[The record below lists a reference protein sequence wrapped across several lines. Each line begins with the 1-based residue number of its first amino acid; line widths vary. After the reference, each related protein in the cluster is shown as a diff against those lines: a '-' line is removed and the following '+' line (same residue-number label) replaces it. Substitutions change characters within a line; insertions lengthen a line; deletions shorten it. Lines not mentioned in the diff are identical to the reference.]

1 MFSKHLS
8 RSFGKT
14 WGDFGGNLLLQ
25 FGGLSKSGTLRAYSL
40 KVSFR
45 VGVGLVPGSFRAR
58 HKVAPESTLSKH
70 DFL

>member
-25 FGGLSKSGTLRAYSL
+25 FGGLSCQIRTLRAYSL
-40 KVSFR
+40 IVSFG
-45 VGVGLVPGSFRAR
+45 VGVGLVPGSFRAG
-58 HKVAPESTLSKH
+58 STQSGA
-70 DFL
+70 